1 MTHRMNVWSLA
12 LPSVTALLL
21 LALGC
26 NTNNGPCPPDDSFV
40 VEEQGTCSAAP
51 TRFTLSTSGCG
62 VSLGG
67 ASASGLPARGAM
79 SQLPQPLRQGGFI
92 LFTDDPAPF
101 LLCRARRVDFR
112 LELTCVDAQGAP
124 ACTATL
130 TEPSP

>member
-1 MTHRMNVWSLA
+1 MTRRMNVWSLA
-12 LPSVTALLL
+12 RLCVPALLL
-21 LALGC
+21 SGLGC
-26 NTNNGPCPPDDSFV
+26 NANNGPCPPDDSFV

-51 TRFTLSTSGCG
+51 TQLILSTVGCRI
-62 VSLGG
+62 SLAG
-67 ASASGLPARGAM
+67 ASTSGLPARGAM
-79 SQLPQPLRQGGFI
+79 SQRPQPVRQGGFT

-101 LLCRARRVDFR
+101 RLCRAKRVEFR

>member
-1 MTHRMNVWSLA
+1 MTHQMNVWSLA
-12 LPSVTALLL
+12 HLCLTVL
-21 LALGC
+21 LASILGC
-26 NTNNGPCPPDDSFV
+26 DANNGTCPPDDSFV
-40 VEEQGTCSAAP
+40 VEEQGTCSTAP
-51 TRFTLSTSGCG
+51 TRFTLSTRGCG
-62 VSLGG
+62 VSLAG

-101 LLCRARRVDFR
+101 RLCTAKRVEFR
-112 LELTCVDAQGAP
+112 LELTCMDAQGAP